1 MIRSVRAFKRA
12 EPSGIANEP
21 RFPGTVE
28 AMDGGS
34 AVVLMETAASEGA
47 GAYPITPSTQMG
59 EGWAAAV
66 AEGKRNVNGRKLL
79 FFEPEGPGFV
89 RLTVMDAKGATDSV
103 QVRLQ

>member
-12 EPSGIANEP
+12 EPSGIAVEP

-47 GAYPITPSTQMG
+47 GAYPITPSTQTG

-66 AEGKRNVNGRKLL
+66 AAGKRNVNWRKLL
-79 FFEPEGPGFV
+79 FFEPE
-89 RLTVMDAKGATDSV
+89 
-103 QVRLQ
+103 